1 MHHIIESPAIGRP
14 RPRAGPPP
22 GRYKRRASSSVAI
35 LRKTD
40 MSLSNKLAI
49 TDLDL
54 KGKRVLIRVDFN
66 VPIQEGKITNP
77 ARIVAALPTIK
88 YAIENGASKIILMS
102 HLGRPD
108 GKVIEKYSLK
118 PVAAELEKQLSKP
131 VIFASDCVGPEV
143 EATVANAPA
152 GSVILLENLRFHIEE
167 EGSVKNKD
175 GTKTKADP
183 AAVAAFREGLTKL
196 GDVYVNDAFGT
207 AHRAHSS
214 MVGVKLPQRAS
225 GFLVKKELE
234 YFAKALEH
242 PERPFLAILGGAK
255 VSDKI
260 QLIENML
267 DKVDSLIIGG
277 GMAFTFKKT
286 LENVSIGNSL
296 FDEAGSQK
304 VAALIEKAKA
314 KNIKIT
320 FPTDFVTADKFDKDA
335 KVGYATQEEGIPDG
349 WMGLDAGPKSR
360 EAFRKTVL
368 EAKTILW
375 NGPPG
380 VFEFDAFAEGSKALL
395 EATVEAASK
404 GATVIVGGGDTATVV
419 AKYGAESKLSHVSTG
434 GGASLELL
442 EGKTLPGVAEL
453 SEKQ

>member
-1 MHHIIESPAIGRP
+1 
-14 RPRAGPPP
+14 
-22 GRYKRRASSSVAI
+22 
-35 LRKTD
+35 
-40 MSLSNKLAI
+40 MSLSNKLSI

-66 VPIQEGKITNP
+66 VPMQDGKVTNP

-88 YAIENGASKIILMS
+88 YALENGASKIILMS

-108 GKVIEKYSLK
+108 GKVVAKYSLE
-118 PVAAELEKQLSKP
+118 PVSKELEKHLGKP
-131 VIFASDCVGPEV
+131 VTFVHESVGPDV
-143 EATVANAPA
+143 EKTVSNAA
-152 GSVILLENLRFHIEE
+152 SGTVILLENLRFRIEE
-167 EGSVKNKD
+167 EGSSKD
-175 GTKTKADP
+175 KEGKKTKADP
-183 AAVAAFREGLTKL
+183 AKVTEFREGLTKL

-214 MVGVKLPQRAS
+214 MVGVKLSQRAS
-225 GFLVKKELE
+225 GFLMKKELD
-234 YFAKALEH
+234 YFAKALES

-267 DKVDSLIIGG
+267 DKVDSLIIAG

-286 LENVSIGNSL
+286 LENIPIGNSL
-296 FDEAGSQK
+296 FDAAGSEK
-304 VAALIEKAKA
+304 VHPLIEKAKQ
-314 KNIKIT
+314 KNIKVV
-320 FPTDFVTADKFDKDA
+320 FPVDFITADKFDKDA
-335 KVGYATQEEGIPDG
+335 KTGTADDVDGIPDG

-360 EAFRKTVL
+360 ALFRTTVL

-380 VFEFDAFAEGSKALL
+380 VFEFPAFAEGSKALL
-395 EATVEAASK
+395 DATVEAAQK

-419 AKYGAESKLSHVSTG
+419 ANYGKEDKLSHVSTG

-453 SEKQ
+453 SEK